1 MLMVVE
7 EGYPPSRGAGALR
20 HPTSDT
26 AESDLLL
33 CAGAAGGVQEKGI
46 GRDRRRLDAQH

>member
-1 MLMVVE
+1 MRVE
-7 EGYPPSRGAGALR
+7 GGYPPSRGAGTLR
-20 HPTSDT
+20 PTSDT